1 MATISVVKGGTIG
14 ISEQDTRKHV
24 RFANEVD
31 FSVVANNIIVTDL
44 AQLISIPAGFFMVR
58 FGVRLNTV
66 QGAVA
71 TCVFGDGATAD
82 GWIDTAFD
90 LDGTALDTSFTLVS
104 DPYGAL
110 GGKLYHT
117 ADTIDLDPGHT
128 VDAAHISVWAEGYMI
143 PESTA

>member
-14 ISEQDTRKHV
+14 VSEQDTRKHV

-31 FSVVANNIIVTDL
+31 FSTTANNLAATDIM
-44 AQLISIPAGFFMVR
+44 QLISIPAGFFMTR
-58 FGVRLNTV
+58 FGVRLNVV

-71 TCVFGDGATAD
+71 TCVFGDATDPD

-104 DPYGAL
+104 DAYGAL
-110 GGKLYHT
+110 GGKLYHV
-117 ADTIDLDPGHT
+117 ADTIDLDPGHV
-128 VDAAHISVWAEGYMI
+128 VDAAHITCWAEGYMV
-143 PESTA
+143 PEYSA